1 MEYFYVI
8 YWSNPDSL
16 NFRLE
21 AHSFII
27 QNVSVLR
34 LHPIWVN
41 LVRSISSLHSFRQLL
56 LNPLGF
62 WLRYRFD
69 LFIFDIS
76 KSCFRPSNFY
86 IIHPIFAP
94 LLFVH
99 EFQSQPI
106 RLLLLDSR
114 ARSLFGLGV
123 IDISLVQNGVFLII
137 VGIFGFVDEFNDV
150 LLRDAFRL
158 VTEALYTFG
167 VGYRDLL
174 VVGIVI

>member
-1 MEYFYVI
+1 M
-8 YWSNPDSL
+8 
-16 NFRLE
+16 
-21 AHSFII
+21 
-27 QNVSVLR
+27 
-34 LHPIWVN
+34 
-41 LVRSISSLHSFRQLL
+41 
-56 LNPLGF
+56 
-62 WLRYRFD
+62 
-69 LFIFDIS
+69 
-76 KSCFRPSNFY
+76 
-86 IIHPIFAP
+86 
-94 LLFVH
+94 H

-114 ARSLFGLGV
+114 ARSLFGLRV
-123 IDISLVQNGVFLII
+123 IDISLVQNGVFLVI